1 MSAVLSPAPQQELGH
16 QVMTWTELAK
26 QLSVTDQTT
35 FQQGGRYLL
44 AIKELQTQADETF
57 DPIIRKAH
65 EAHKEAIGQKK
76 RICDPLVEAASV
88 STWNASARNRKKKAA
103 DSGQKPSAWLLK
115 TGKQRS
121 KKPKR
126 QAPPRKKWLCS
137 LRLRC
142 KWLRSCVP
150 RRPKWPESVSGS
162 CGAERSRTCMR
173 SSGSLR
179 TTGST

>member
-65 EAHKEAIGQKK
+65 EAHKEAH
-76 RICDPLVEAASV
+76 
-88 STWNASARNRKKKAA
+88 
-103 DSGQKPSAWLLK
+103 
-115 TGKQRS
+115 
-121 KKPKR
+121 
-126 QAPPRKKWLCS
+126 
-137 LRLRC
+137 
-142 KWLRSCVP
+142 LRSAGRGRV
-150 RRPKWPESVSGS
+150 GS
-162 CGAERSRTCMR
+162 QDEDG
-173 SSGSLR
+173 
-179 TTGST
+179 